1 MIFLKKRSLD
11 SQLNRYKFYKYQVM
25 RIKTTLGKF
34 YQYNTVFIFILM
46 LVVSGL
52 ITQNFFSVN
61 NISNLIRQS
70 VPIGLISMGMLLVI
84 LTGGIDLS
92 VGSVVAM
99 IGVCFS
105 LLSYEVYFPV
115 AFGLS
120 LLIGLGM
127 GAISGYLVAYR
138 KIASFIVTLA
148 MMTMIRGAGYL
159 LSKGA
164 PISVGPHSS
173 GILTLGSGSIFG
185 VPVSAVI
192 LLIVFAV
199 LYVLLKYNVF
209 GRVVLAI
216 GSNEEAVRLS
226 GIAVRRSKFVVYAV
240 CTLLTALAA
249 LLMVGRTGV
258 GTPNIGVGLE
268 LDAIAAVVIGGASL
282 AGGKGSLLNTLLG
295 VFILSMIGNVMNLLD
310 ITSYLQ
316 QIIKGVIIIAAVLF
330 QRS

>member
-1 MIFLKKRSLD
+1 MTIKAVKGTIF
-11 SQLNRYKFYKYQVM
+11 
-25 RIKTTLGKF
+25 
-34 YQYNTVFIFILM
+34 QYNTLIIFILM
-46 LVVSGL
+46 LIVSGC
-52 ITQNFFSVN
+52 ITNNFFTGG

-70 VPIGLISMGMLLVI
+70 APIGLISMGMLMVI

-99 IGVCFS
+99 IGVTFS
-105 LLSYEVYFPV
+105 LLSYQVYFPV
-115 AFGLS
+115 AVGLS
-120 LLIGLGM
+120 LLIGLGI
-127 GAISGYLVAYR
+127 GAVSGYLVAYR

-148 MMTMIRGAGYL
+148 MMSTVRGAGYL

-164 PISVGPHSS
+164 PISVGPHSAD
-173 GILTLGSGSIFG
+173 ILSLGTGSVLG
-185 VPVSAVI
+185 VPTAAII
-192 LLIVFAV
+192 LLLVFAV
-199 LYVLLKYNVF
+199 LYILLRYNVF

-226 GIAVRRSKFVVYAV
+226 GIAVKRSKFAVYAI
-240 CTLLTALAA
+240 CALLTALAA

-310 ITSYLQ
+310 ITSYIQ
-316 QIIKGVIIIAAVLF
+316 QMIKGIIIIAAVLF
-330 QRS
+330 QRN

>member
-1 MIFLKKRSLD
+1 MYKRGSIGPVKKYKHLRMKIK
-11 SQLNRYKFYKYQVM
+11 QLNSSFS
-25 RIKTTLGKF
+25 
-34 YQYNTVFIFILM
+34 QYNTIIIFILM
-46 LVVSGL
+46 LIVSGL
-52 ITQNFFSVN
+52 IADNFFTVN
-61 NISNLIRQS
+61 NISNLLRQS
-70 VPIGLISMGMLLVI
+70 APIGLVSMGMLLVI

-99 IGVCFS
+99 IGVTFS

-115 AFGLS
+115 AFLLS
-120 LLIGLGM
+120 LLAGVLIGS
-127 GAISGYLVAYR
+127 ISGYLVAYR

-148 MMTMIRGAGYL
+148 MMSMIRGAGYL

-164 PISVGPHSS
+164 PVSVGPHSAD
-173 GILTLGSGSIFG
+173 ILALGAKNILG
-185 VPVSAVI
+185 VPIAAI
-192 LLIVFAV
+192 LLLGVFII

-209 GRVVLAI
+209 GRIILAI

-226 GIAVRRSKFVVYAV
+226 GIAVKRTKFVVYIICAV
-240 CTLLTALAA
+240 MASLAA

-258 GTPNIGVGLE
+258 GTPNIGIGLE

-282 AGGKGSLLNTLLG
+282 AGGKGSVLNTLLG

-316 QIIKGVIIIAAVLF
+316 QIIKGIIIVAAVLF
-330 QRS
+330 QRN

>member
-1 MIFLKKRSLD
+1 MKIERLKGS
-11 SQLNRYKFYKYQVM
+11 
-25 RIKTTLGKF
+25 F
-34 YQYNTVFIFILM
+34 YQYNTAIIFVLM
-46 LVVSGL
+46 LVVSGF
-52 ITQNFFSVN
+52 ITDNFFTVN

-70 VPIGLISMGMLLVI
+70 APIGLVSMGMLLVI

-92 VGSVVAM
+92 VGSIVAM
-99 IGVCFS
+99 IGVAFS

-115 AFGLS
+115 ALLLS
-120 LLIGLGM
+120 VLTGICLGC
-127 GAISGYLVAYR
+127 ISGYLVAYR
-138 KIASFIVTLA
+138 KMAPFIVTLA
-148 MMTMIRGAGYL
+148 MMSMIRGGGYL

-164 PISVGPHSS
+164 PISVGHYSS
-173 GILTLGSGSIFG
+173 KILVLGTGSFLG
-185 VPVSAVI
+185 VPVPAIV

-199 LYVLLKYNVF
+199 LYVLLKYNIF

-226 GIAVRRSKFVVYAV
+226 GIAVKKTKFTVYIISAV
-240 CTLLTALAA
+240 LTTLAA

-258 GTPNIGVGLE
+258 GTANIGVGLE

-282 AGGKGSLLNTLLG
+282 AGGKGSVLNTLLG

-330 QRS
+330 QRN